1 MVLGDGGEGN
11 TEQYQVSDAM
21 ETICDLKGG
30 CEFALY
36 LGDNFYD
43 DGIQLL
49 RGLDDPQFQDKF
61 EFPYANLDFPFY
73 VVLGNHDYGLL
84 SVVSQKANLEVLY
97 HDVSERW
104 YMPDRYYSVVHEHVA
119 LWGLDTN
126 AFMVGSLMPD
136 VHQDAQ
142 ARWFNEEVAQ
152 ATQTWKIAFG
162 HHPLRSNGSHGNAG
176 HYEGYSWLP
185 FASGRALER
194 FMIESFCN
202 RIDVYFSGHDH
213 NRQWLHPTCGVEL
226 VVSGAAAKTTEFGE
240 NINDAYFQEDQ
251 TPGFLYVEI
260 VDDVL
265 TGEFYDMH
273 GDLNFTR
280 TITHPSSQPRFP

>member
-1 MVLGDGGEGN
+1 
-11 TEQYQVSDAM
+11 
-21 ETICDLKGG
+21 
-30 CEFALY
+30 
-36 LGDNFYD
+36 
-43 DGIQLL
+43 
-49 RGLDDPQFQDKF
+49 
-61 EFPYANLDFPFY
+61 
-73 VVLGNHDYGLL
+73 
-84 SVVSQKANLEVLY
+84 
-97 HDVSERW
+97 
-104 YMPDRYYSVVHEHVA
+104 
-119 LWGLDTN
+119 
-126 AFMVGSLMPD
+126 
-136 VHQDAQ
+136 
-142 ARWFNEEVAQ
+142 
-152 ATQTWKIAFG
+152 
-162 HHPLRSNGSHGNAG
+162 
-176 HYEGYSWLP
+176 
-185 FASGRALER
+185 
-194 FMIESFCN
+194 MIESFCN